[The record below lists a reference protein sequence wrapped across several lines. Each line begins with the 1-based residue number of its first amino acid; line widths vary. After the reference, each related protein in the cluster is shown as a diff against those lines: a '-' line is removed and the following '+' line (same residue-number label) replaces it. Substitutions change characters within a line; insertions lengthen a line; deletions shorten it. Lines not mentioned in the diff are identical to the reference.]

1 MENQK
6 GMESMTID
14 QTCLIVLLDFPPIG
28 GPPVSDLED
37 DTTGE
42 RSASESLNWTAG
54 SCALKLK
61 SKHLTTFYRCRA
73 NDNFHVIHFTWRVVY
88 LK

>member
-1 MENQK
+1 MEWRITSEWIGVNN
-6 GMESMTID
+6 
-14 QTCLIVLLDFPPIG
+14 QTCLTVLLDFPPIG

-61 SKHLTTFYRCRA
+61 STHLTTFLQG
-73 NDNFHVIHFTWRVVY
+73 V
-88 LK
+88 